1 MFEVVEAGLIISSQ
15 VGGVRQV
22 NKGPRKSESEK
33 TETKP
38 VKVTSE
44 DIEEFGEEKK
54 DKSSTAI
61 ISGAKTGNL
70 TNQHLSISHLTF

>member
-1 MFEVVEAGLIISSQ
+1 MFEVVEAGLMISSQ

-38 VKVTSE
+38 VKVAAE
-44 DIEEFGEEKK
+44 DLEEFGEEKK

-70 TNQHLSISHLTF
+70 TSLPLSISHPF